1 MFTGIVEEL
10 GTIQSITK
18 KRNTLAL
25 TIQGKKVLEEVQIGD
40 SIAVN
45 GVCLTVTTF
54 DANTFQVDVMP
65 ETFNATSLSVLKRGC
80 TVNLE
85 QAMAANGRFGGHFV
99 TGHVDGIGT
108 ILKRE
113 PHENAIYYHIT
124 YPSTY
129 RHLLLMKGSIAVDG
143 TSLTVFGIDENYF
156 TVSIIPHTGEQS
168 VIGLKKVGDIV
179 NLEFDLIGKYLH
191 QFLLV
196 NHNDQQPERIS
207 KAFLQKNGFI

>member
-10 GTIQSITK
+10 GTIQSISK
-18 KRNTLAL
+18 KGKTLAL
-25 TIQGKKVLEEVQIGD
+25 TIHGAKVLEEVRNGD

-54 DANTFQVDVMP
+54 DEHTFQVDVMP
-65 ETFNATSLSVLKRGC
+65 ETYNATSLSILKRGS

-85 QAMAANGRFGGHFV
+85 RAMAANGRFGGHFV
-99 TGHVDGIGT
+99 TGHVDGVGT

-113 PHENAIYYHIT
+113 NDENAIYYHIA

-129 RHLLLMKGSIAVDG
+129 RHLLLMKGSIAIDG

-156 TVSIIPHTGEQS
+156 TVSIIPHTVEQS
-168 VIGLKKVGDIV
+168 VIGLKNVGDIV

-191 QFLLV
+191 SLLSV
-196 NHNDQQPERIS
+196 NRQSRQPDRIS
-207 KAFLQKNGFI
+207 KAFLQENGFI